1 MLTLP
6 QIFRR
11 ANGLRRAG
19 ARFVRFTDMKKGYT
33 SEGLGYVAGASY
45 STHTIGNDGKPVRND
60 NPHKYVTVF
69 VFLDTKLHVR
79 VSCSC
84 PDFLYRW
91 EVALHAK
98 DAAEIEYSNGDA
110 PMITNPNMKATF
122 CKHCCALYSKIESKL
137 PSPR

>member
-6 QIFRR
+6 QIVRR
-11 ANGLRRAG
+11 ASGLRHAG
-19 ARFVRFTDMKKGYT
+19 AKFVRFTDTKKGYT

-45 STHTIGNDGKPVRND
+45 STHVIGQDGKPVRND

-79 VSCSC
+79 CSCSC
-84 PDFLYRW
+84 ADFMYRW
-91 EVALHAK
+91 EVALHKK
-98 DAAEIEYSNGDA
+98 DAAEVEYSNGDV
-110 PMITNPNMKATF
+110 PMITNPKMTATF
-122 CKHCCALYSKIESKL
+122 CKHCIALYNKIANKL